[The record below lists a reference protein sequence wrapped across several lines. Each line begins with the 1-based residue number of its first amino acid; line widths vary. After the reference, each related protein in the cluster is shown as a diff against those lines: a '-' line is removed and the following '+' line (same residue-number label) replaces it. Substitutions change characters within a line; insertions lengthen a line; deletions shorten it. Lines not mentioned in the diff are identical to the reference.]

1 MAKTETN
8 TATKFEIG
16 EYTEK
21 AKKNPY
27 AEHVEALINA
37 GDDKTLT
44 IRVTEG
50 TGKRQK
56 VVFQKAAGERGKSA
70 RVVAQTVE
78 NGQDVI
84 TFRLKPRTPRKTR
97 DTVDREA
104 AV

>member
-1 MAKTETN
+1 MAKTEAKTE
-8 TATKFEIG
+8 TKFEIG

-21 AKKNPY
+21 VKKNPY
-27 AEHVEALINA
+27 AEHVDALINA
-37 GDDKTLT
+37 GEDKTLT
-44 IRVTEG
+44 IRVNEG

-70 RVVAQTVE
+70 RVVEEATE

-97 DTVDREA
+97 GTVGNEA